1 MKKIISLAL
10 CLMLGSFVL
19 TGCSDNNEPFTERE
33 YTADV
38 LQIEKINIDVCDRE
52 IEVSISENHQI
63 QIVYFENSKET
74 YDITV
79 SDESELTMTS
89 VSNKDWK
96 DYVGVKPSAEN
107 RKILLQIPNALLD
120 TLVLATTNEDIS
132 LPILAVTGNISISSN
147 GGNITFD
154 KLNIG
159 NSITLT
165 AKNGDISG
173 AIVGGYDDFSIE
185 SNIKKGKSNLPDNK
199 NGGEKMLNV
208 SNNNGNVNIEFVKE

>member
-10 CLMLGSFVL
+10 CLVLGSFVL
-19 TGCSDNNEPFTERE
+19 TGCSDDNEPFTQRE
-33 YTADV
+33 YTADI

-63 QIVYFENSKET
+63 QIVYFENNKET

-107 RKILLQIPNALLD
+107 RKISLQIPNALLD
-120 TLVLATTNEDIS
+120 TLVLTTTNEDIS